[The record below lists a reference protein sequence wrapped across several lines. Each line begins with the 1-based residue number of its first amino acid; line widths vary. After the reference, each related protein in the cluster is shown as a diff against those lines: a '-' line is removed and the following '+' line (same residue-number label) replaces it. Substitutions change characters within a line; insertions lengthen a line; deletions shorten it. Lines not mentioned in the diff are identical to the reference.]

1 MDQWVVTGVT
11 HLVYLLEHELLTL
24 NHCFGRVHFDNSE
37 PVFGRVHV
45 DESERFYVWGCVNCC
60 LFNKIILIC
69 LTIVQC
75 CIVCFS

>member
-37 PVFGRVHV
+37 PVFGRVHF
-45 DESERFYVWGCVNCC
+45 DDSEP
-60 LFNKIILIC
+60 LFLVGFMLMNLNVSMC
-69 LTIVQC
+69 GV
-75 CIVCFS
+75 V